1 MSRVFPLRIKIAATG
16 SILGLFGALPVAA
29 LAQSNGSTAELE
41 TEQPEFVDEDGNI
54 VVIANLPRGSVFTD
68 VPPVETLSSED
79 IESFGASSIQDLL
92 GAISSSTSSGRG
104 RGTGRPIVLINGQR
118 TSGFRDIRD
127 LPSEAIQTV
136 QVFPEEL
143 ALQYGYRPDQRVIN
157 FVLKDNFF
165 GISAEAEYGVPTQGG
180 QGRTELE
187 STLTRIGTNSR
198 LNFNIEY
205 QNETPI
211 TEAERDIV
219 QDAAGTAAGF
229 GDFRTL
235 VAPSDNLE
243 ANLVY
248 SRTFKKGTSLSLNA
262 GYIYDDRRNLLGLP
276 GGTLTDPATG
286 NADFRYFEQ
295 FGPLRRNQETN
306 TFQTGGALNGKI
318 DNWRWSLT
326 ADYARTQIDTRT
338 DRSGDITALQAAID
352 AGTVNIT
359 DADFGALITAPR
371 TDEAQSINQQINS
384 LATLS
389 GTLFDLPSGP
399 VLTTFRAGY
408 SRRDLDSREITDG
421 VLTASSLNRDIF
433 STGIN
438 VELPLADENS
448 AVSDAI
454 GRLLI
459 NGNAGYSDLSDFGGL
474 FEFGFGV
481 NWEPFDGFTITASA
495 IGEEAAPSIGQLGNP
510 VIVTPNVNVFDFTRG
525 ESVLASITN
534 GGNPGLIAEKRRD
547 IKIAIN
553 YRPLWLD
560 GMTFLAEYFRNNSDN
575 VASSFPLL
583 TPEIEAAFPTRVT
596 RDNMGQLIA
605 IDRRP
610 VSYSN
615 VFSERFRY
623 GFNFRKRFGQRRG
636 GRGGGRPPGVRG
648 GRPGGPPATTEQAAS
663 QRPGGP
669 PTGRPGGPPASA
681 GERPKAE
688 GGPPAQARAGR
699 GRGRGGFGRRRGG
712 RLFLSAYHT
721 IRLEDRIL
729 IRQGAQELDLLNG
742 SATGSTGGSPRHEF
756 ELSGGWFNNGLGFR
770 VQGKHQS
777 GTRVNGGLTGSD
789 LRFSDLTTLNMR
801 MFINLDNRGNLTER
815 IPFLKGSRIAFR
827 IDNIFNDIQDVRDSS
842 GLVPLNYQ
850 RGFVDPVGRYF
861 EIDFRKRF

>member
-1 MSRVFPLRIKIAATG
+1 MMVRKSSLKSACATVAIA
-16 SILGLFGALPVAA
+16 ILGLPVDAEAQEADAA
-29 LAQSNGSTAELE
+29 RETAS
-41 TEQPEFVDEDGNI
+41 EQPEFVDEDGNI
-54 VVIANLPRGSVFTD
+54 LVIANLPRGSVFTD
-68 VPPVETLSSED
+68 VPPVETLNSED

-92 GAISSSTSSGRG
+92 SAISTSTSSGRG

-127 LPSEAIQTV
+127 LPPEAIQTV

-157 FVLKDNFF
+157 FVLKDGYF
-165 GISAEAEYGVPTQGG
+165 GISTEVEYGVPTQGG

-187 STLTRIGTNSR
+187 STLTQIGKNSR
-198 LNFNIEY
+198 LNLNIEY
-205 QNETPI
+205 QNETAI
-211 TEAERDIV
+211 TEAERDII
-219 QDAAGTAAGF
+219 QDAAGTAVDLGN
-229 GDFRTL
+229 FRTL

-248 SRTFKKGTSLSLNA
+248 SRTFKSGTSLSLNA
-262 GYIYDDRRNLLGLP
+262 GYVYDEQRSLLGLP

-286 NADFRYFEQ
+286 LSDFRYFEQ
-295 FGPLRRNQETN
+295 FGPLRRNRETN
-306 TFQTGGALNGKI
+306 TFQTGGALNGKAG
-318 DNWRWSLT
+318 NWRWSLT
-326 ADYARTQIDTRT
+326 ADYSRTQIDTQT
-338 DRSGDITALQAAID
+338 DRSGDIAALQTAIN
-352 AGTVNIT
+352 AGTANVT
-359 DADFGALITAPR
+359 DSDFGTLISAPR
-371 TDEAQSINQQINS
+371 TDEARSVNQQINS

-408 SRRDLDSREITDG
+408 SRRDLDSRDVTNGVITITD
-421 VLTASSLNRDIF
+421 LNRDIF

-448 AVSDAI
+448 VVSDAI

-459 NGNAGYSDLSDFGGL
+459 NGNVGYSDLSDFGGL
-474 FEFGFGV
+474 FEFGFGL
-481 NWEPFDGFTITASA
+481 NWEPLDGLNFTASA
-495 IGEEAAPSIGQLGNP
+495 IGEEAAPSVSQLGNP
-510 VIVTPNVNVFDFTRG
+510 VIITPNVNVFDFTRSQ
-525 ESVLASITN
+525 SVLASITT
-534 GGNPGLIAEKRRD
+534 GGNPNLIAEKRRD
-547 IKIAIN
+547 IKLAVN
-553 YRPLWLD
+553 YRPQWLD

-583 TPEIEAAFPTRVT
+583 TPEIEAAFPGRVT
-596 RDNMGQLIA
+596 RDNVGLLTA
-605 IDRRP
+605 IDRRS
-610 VSYSN
+610 VNYAN
-615 VFSERFRY
+615 VFSERIRY

-636 GRGGGRPPGVRG
+636 GGRPPGASSG
-648 GRPGGPPATTEQAAS
+648 SPGGPPNAERPQV
-663 QRPGGP
+663 QRPQSGA
-669 PTGRPGGPPASA
+669 TGNDAQTSRT
-681 GERPKAE
+681 E
-688 GGPPAQARAGR
+688 GRPPAQARSGR
-699 GRGRGGFGRRRGG
+699 GGGRGGFGRRRGG

-729 IRQGAQELDLLNG
+729 IRDGVQELDLLNG

-777 GTRVNGGLTGSD
+777 ATRVNGGLTGSD

-801 MFINLDNRGNLTER
+801 FFVNLDNRGKLTER

-827 IDNIFNDIQDVRDSS
+827 IDNIFNDIQDVRDAN

-850 RGFVDPVGRYF
+850 RGFVDPVGRYI